1 MIFFGNYVPSFI
13 TDLDILLASREP
25 YNKHRKVRV
34 VKKEKKSVNKEEP
47 KIPREIEKEIEASNY
62 NLVKNDTK
70 KYQIKIDWSDG
81 EYTNLWIY
89 KNGQVIQEY
98 SAPLPE
104 SIEDFKGIVNEANK
118 AIEAVNPRKG
128 MVNRGI

>member
-1 MIFFGNYVPSFI
+1 MIFFGNRVPNFI
-13 TDLDILLASREP
+13 SDYELLFASREP
-25 YNKHRKVRV
+25 YNKHRKIRV
-34 VKKEKKSVNKEEP
+34 VLKDKKSVNKEEP
-47 KIPREIEKEIEASNY
+47 KIPRGIEKEIEVSNY
-62 NLVKNDTK
+62 NLLKNDAK